1 MVMSW
6 EFIMRSR
13 SARRPHLSRFD
24 CGDLFWLGG
33 VRYRHIPSI
42 KMTRPVWVT
51 SLGSEFDNF
60 LFAPIGDEG
69 NGMLLSVI
77 SALARLDLDPWQEAT
92 KLARLPGET
101 ATKRLASLIA
111 ALPDGPSAHR
121 DPGSIA
127 ARLILL
133 LPREA
138 SSSVI
143 SSKMLLGAGDAT
155 KLRAGIFKFVVFM
168 VIMLVA
174 QWIAAS
180 RQPSVQVDNAYAPAS
195 STVSPQNPP
204 QNLGR

>member
-1 MVMSW
+1 
-6 EFIMRSR
+6 
-13 SARRPHLSRFD
+13 
-24 CGDLFWLGG
+24 
-33 VRYRHIPSI
+33 
-42 KMTRPVWVT
+42 MTPVSSV
-51 SLGSEFDNF
+51 SYLGSEFNDF
-60 LFAPIGDEG
+60 LFAPIGADR
-69 NGMLLSVI
+69 NGMPLSTL
-77 SALARLDLDPWQEAT
+77 SALARMDVDPWQEAAN
-92 KLARLPGET
+92 LARLPGE
-101 ATKRLASLIA
+101 AAAKRLASLIA

-168 VIMLVA
+168 VIMLAA

-204 QNLGR
+204 QTLGR

>member
-1 MVMSW
+1 
-6 EFIMRSR
+6 
-13 SARRPHLSRFD
+13 
-24 CGDLFWLGG
+24 
-33 VRYRHIPSI
+33 
-42 KMTRPVWVT
+42 MTRPVWVT

-168 VIMLVA
+168 VIMLAA

-195 STVSPQNPP
+195 STVSPQNRP
-204 QNLGR
+204 QTLGR